1 MFKIVVFSLIGIC
14 AAMPK
19 PSDSLTDTIGVSS
32 GTSSSGDLADT
43 LGSVTSGLSGSSS
56 DTPTAIEY
64 LIAALTD
71 GSTSSGLSEK
81 APALLENVGDLTK
94 GLVKGLQDGA
104 SVGRILNTAV
114 SGLPEGADA
123 TLDNVGDGLS
133 SDDPVNGIVNA
144 ALGEVCSD

>member
-43 LGSVTSGLSGSSS
+43 LGRLSGSSG